1 MTREHF
7 NIFQESDKDAQFIQR
22 LDPRNIHFC
31 MMVKPLTLQLQ
42 CKDYSPIEQFNISII
57 SPFYFYGES
66 HACIICNPVNSILC
80 SDQWR

>member
-42 CKDYSPIEQFNISII
+42 
-57 SPFYFYGES
+57 
-66 HACIICNPVNSILC
+66 
-80 SDQWR
+80 